1 MLVIL
6 TPNIKLILNTNK
18 PNKIQNMKKLLLLLV
33 AAAIGF
39 TATAQRVKVIST
51 KQVALPAGKTAFH
64 PKFMPDGR
72 LLVTAADFTGLAIV
86 NAETKA
92 YTTLTDLEGAGYYP
106 AISEDGKAIVT
117 RRINGQTF
125 TQDLYKL
132 DVATKK
138 LTTIATNVDH
148 VNQVCFKEGEVTYAM
163 SSKAKKARL
172 QNVALPVTAVKTYVT
187 EEDLK
192 IVVYQGSSRR
202 VLDPLAGQFGD
213 WDAQYCWTSLS
224 PNGKKITFTCRNNS
238 YVCNLDGTG
247 LVDLG
252 KIRAPQ
258 WCGDTHVVGMRDL
271 DDGHDYTAS
280 EIMIVKSNGTGLQ
293 QLSTTSSEIKMFPAA
308 SADGNQIAFNT
319 LDGKLYLMTIQK

>member
-1 MLVIL
+1 
-6 TPNIKLILNTNK
+6 
-18 PNKIQNMKKLLLLLV
+18 MKKLLLLLV
-33 AAAIGF
+33 AVAVGLSAS
-39 TATAQRVKVIST
+39 AQRVKVIST
-51 KQVALPAGKTAFH
+51 KQVALPAGKTAYH
-64 PKFMPDGR
+64 PTFMPDGR

-86 NAETKA
+86 DAKTKA
-92 YTTLTDLEGAGYYP
+92 YTTLTNMEGAGYYP
-106 AISEDGKAIVT
+106 AISEDGKTIIT
-117 RRINGQTF
+117 RHINGRTF

-132 DVATKK
+132 DVASKK
-138 LTTIATNVDH
+138 VTAVATNVDH
-148 VNQVCFKEGEVTYAM
+148 INQISFQKGELTY
-163 SSKAKKARL
+163 SLSKKAKKTRL
-172 QNVALPVTAVKTYVT
+172 QNVSLPATAVKTYVT

-213 WDAQYCWTSLS
+213 WDPQYCWTSLS

-247 LVDLG
+247 LVNLG

-271 DDGHDYTAS
+271 DDGHDFTAS

-293 QLSTTSSEIKMFPAA
+293 QLSTTSKEIKMYPAA
-308 SADGNQIAFNT
+308 SAAGNQIAFNT